1 MSAEPGSERDML
13 ERNWALNVVILNTR
27 DLNVACESV
36 HRLNQHFYTDIVTGA
51 RLNPHPSE
59 KIALMHSELSEMLE
73 GVRKDTFDDHIPSR
87 KTEEVEAADLFIRL
101 MDYVGWRGLD
111 LAGALKAKMKYN
123 TTRADHTAEAR
134 RATNGKKF

>member
-1 MSAEPGSERDML
+1 MTTERE
-13 ERNWALNVVILNTR
+13 ERERGWALNVVIINTR

-36 HRLNQHFYTDIVTGA
+36 HRLNQHFYTDIETGA
-51 RLNPHPSE
+51 ALNPPPAE

-73 GVRKDTFDDHIPSR
+73 GVRKDTYDDHIPSR
-87 KTEEVEAADLFIRL
+87 KTEEVEAADLLIRL

-123 TTRADHTAEAR
+123 MTRADHTNEAR
-134 RATNGKKF
+134 RAANGKKF